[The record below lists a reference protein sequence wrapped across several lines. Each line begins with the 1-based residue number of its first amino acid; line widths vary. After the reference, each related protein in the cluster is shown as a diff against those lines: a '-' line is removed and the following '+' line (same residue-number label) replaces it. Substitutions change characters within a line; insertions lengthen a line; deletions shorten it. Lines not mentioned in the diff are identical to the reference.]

1 MLVEW
6 NSGKHEATVIIA
18 LKINRSRNV
27 SESID
32 EDGYIQM
39 QFINLKSLLCFSMS
53 VHKRGVEFKEWVLVE
68 SVVVSLDS
76 TNTFAKEDRKDIQE
90 GHHEGNVAKLGRALL
105 VCLDLS
111 CEAMVIGALRLVL
124 ECSGNV

>member
-90 GHHEGNVAKLGRALL
+90 GKCSKAWKGPSCMVMGAIACTMMPSL
-105 VCLDLS
+105 VSDY
-111 CEAMVIGALRLVL
+111 AIVDVG
-124 ECSGNV
+124 

>member
-76 TNTFAKEDRKDIQE
+76 TNTFAKEDRKDIEE
-90 GHHEGNVAKLGRALL
+90 GLSLEEPLLYGDGCYSLHNDAL
-105 VCLDLS
+105 S
-111 CEAMVIGALRLVL
+111 GFRLCHCGWGLNGV
-124 ECSGNV
+124 VWT